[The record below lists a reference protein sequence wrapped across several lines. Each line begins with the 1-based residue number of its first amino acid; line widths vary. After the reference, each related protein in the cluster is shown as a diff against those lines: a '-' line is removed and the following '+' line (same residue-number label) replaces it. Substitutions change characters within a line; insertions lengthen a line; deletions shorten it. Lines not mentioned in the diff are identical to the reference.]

1 MNPMAAKSASLRAP
15 RRMSSRP
22 WLSVVADMAVHCVVA
37 VYYPMLVFGIALM
50 LYSTWIE
57 SHL

>member
-1 MNPMAAKSASLRAP
+1 MSFRRSLCF
-15 RRMSSRP
+15 
-22 WLSVVADMAVHCVVA
+22 VADMAVHCVVA